1 MTFGPNLVWWHH
13 LLFQVLDL
21 HDNQLASLP
30 ADIGQLT
37 ALQVKDLQLH
47 PRCLYRAWNK
57 KGGKEQEKSRR
68 SQAWFCSPAWCSPGG
83 SRGHADALS
92 KQSPAD
98 LPRH

>member
-37 ALQVKDLQLH
+37 ALQVKDLLLH
-47 PRCLYRAWNK
+47 PRCTGHGIK
-57 KGGKEQEKSRR
+57 KEERSRR
-68 SQAWFCSPAWCSPGG
+68 RAGEARLGSVLQLGAAQVSPMAMQM
-83 SRGHADALS
+83 L
-92 KQSPAD
+92 
-98 LPRH
+98 